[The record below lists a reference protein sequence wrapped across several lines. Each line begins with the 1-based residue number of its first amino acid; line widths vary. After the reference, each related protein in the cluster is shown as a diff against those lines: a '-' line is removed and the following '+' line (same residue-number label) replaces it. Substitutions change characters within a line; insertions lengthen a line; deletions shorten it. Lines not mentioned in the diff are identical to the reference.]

1 MGIDLDHKHK
11 KNKNRTDPKSKD
23 PYVRLL
29 VRLYKFLSRR
39 TNSNFNRVVLKRLC
53 MSKTNRPPLSVSR
66 ISSYLK
72 GKDTSKNVV
81 VVVGTVTND
90 ERFLELPKL
99 NVAAL
104 RVTETARARIVKAG
118 GSVITLDQLA
128 LQRPTGANT
137 ILLRGRK
144 TAREAVRHFGA
155 PGVPNSHAKP
165 FVRSKGRKFERAR
178 GRRASRGFKV

>member
-11 KNKNRTDPKSKD
+11 KNKNRTQPKSED

-29 VRLYKFLSRR
+29 VRLYKFLARR
-39 TNSNFNRVVLKRLC
+39 TNSKFNKVVLKRLT
-53 MSKTNRPPLSVSR
+53 MSRLNRPPLSISKL
-66 ISSYLK
+66 SSYLK
-72 GKDTSKNVV
+72 GKDEKKVAV
-81 VVVGTVTND
+81 IVGTVTND
-90 ERFLELPKL
+90 ERLLEVPKL
-99 NVAAL
+99 NIAAL
-104 RVTETARARIVKAG
+104 KVTESARARIVKSG

-137 ILLRGRK
+137 VLLRGK
-144 TAREAVRHFGA
+144 KNNREAVRHFGA

-165 FVRSKGRKFERAR
+165 FVRAKGRKFERAR